1 MTAEGINMN
10 MKHDRY
16 IQTHGR
22 VCFVLGVIFI
32 KMFPPGKKKCSD
44 MKIVLR
50 NVEGSCGQIM
60 TANVALQTART
71 RTRKGIDQKKK
82 YRIQATGT
90 LIGNDCTGINS

>member
-1 MTAEGINMN
+1 MFCFGS
-10 MKHDRY
+10 Y
-16 IQTHGR
+16 IYKNVPSR
-22 VCFVLGVIFI
+22 EN
-32 KMFPPGKKKCSD
+32 KYSD

-82 YRIQATGT
+82 YRIQVTGA
-90 LIGNDCTGINS
+90 LIENDCTGINS